1 MCDQKPLPCNIIF
14 VFHIFY
20 LPSLGYLCL
29 GKIMQCIAENSSV
42 LSMISTTNYARYM
55 APHCDTLDGPVVK
68 AARRALETGNVNL
81 ILPWVHKGS
90 EEEEELKQAFE
101 RALSVRKGGGTT
113 TTTTNTNNEI
123 RELAD
128 LWFFETAVRL
138 HREGEGALYTGI
150 KPAGPLESPAIPMA
164 DQAIET
170 ENSDKVIDFLADAVK
185 EELHKRFEH
194 AISKKGFDENDV
206 EAARD
211 YVQAMLGFVL
221 FAGHLH
227 EYIKS
232 GGGGG
237 GGHLHG
243 KGAEDH
249 AQHKAEAKE
258 AAATTASTIV
268 EHS

>member
-1 MCDQKPLPCNIIF
+1 
-14 VFHIFY
+14 
-20 LPSLGYLCL
+20 
-29 GKIMQCIAENSSV
+29 
-42 LSMISTTNYARYM
+42 M

-68 AARRALETGNVNL
+68 AARLALETGNVNL
-81 ILPWVHKGS
+81 ILPWIHRGP
-90 EEEEELKQAFE
+90 EEEELKQAFE
-101 RALSVRKGGGTT
+101 RALSVRKGATS
-113 TTTTNTNNEI
+113 TTTNSEI

-138 HREGEGALYTGI
+138 HREGEGAPYTGI
-150 KPAGPLESPAIPMA
+150 KPAGTLESPAVPMA

-170 ENSDKVIDFLADAVK
+170 ENPDKLIDFLADAVK
-185 EELHKRFEH
+185 EELHERFEH
-194 AISKKGFDENDV
+194 AISKKGFNENDV

-232 GGGGG
+232 GGG
-237 GGHLHG
+237 HSHG

>member
-1 MCDQKPLPCNIIF
+1 
-14 VFHIFY
+14 
-20 LPSLGYLCL
+20 
-29 GKIMQCIAENSSV
+29 MQCSAENSLV
-42 LSMISTTNYARYM
+42 LSTISFNNEDM

-81 ILPWVHKGS
+81 ILPWIHKGP
-90 EEEEELKQAFE
+90 EEEELKQAFE
-101 RALSVRKGGGTT
+101 RALSVRKGS
-113 TTTTNTNNEI
+113 TTTTNNEA

-138 HREGEGALYTGI
+138 HREGEGAPYTGI
-150 KPAGPLESPAIPMA
+150 KPAGTLESPAVPMA

-170 ENSDKVIDFLADAVK
+170 ENPDKVIDFLTDAVK

-211 YVQAMLGFVL
+211 YVQATLGFVL

-227 EYIKS
+227 EYIES
-232 GGGGG
+232 GGS
-237 GGHLHG
+237 HG
-243 KGAEDH
+243 KGAEGH
-249 AQHKAEAKE
+249 AQHKAEA
-258 AAATTASTIV
+258 TASTNRA
-268 EHS
+268 

>member
-1 MCDQKPLPCNIIF
+1 
-14 VFHIFY
+14 
-20 LPSLGYLCL
+20 
-29 GKIMQCIAENSSV
+29 
-42 LSMISTTNYARYM
+42 M

-68 AARRALETGNVNL
+68 AARLALETGNVNL
-81 ILPWVHKGS
+81 ILPWIHKGP
-90 EEEEELKQAFE
+90 EEEELKQAFE
-101 RALSVRKGGGTT
+101 RALSVRKGT
-113 TTTTNTNNEI
+113 TTTTNNETQ
-123 RELAD
+123 ELAD

-138 HREGEGALYTGI
+138 HREGEGAPFTGI

-164 DQAIET
+164 DEAIET

-185 EELHKRFEH
+185 EELHERFEH

-237 GGHLHG
+237 RGHLHG